1 MENIIIVI
9 VFIAMAVNLPFSIA
23 VNMGL
28 KLKENN
34 PDCAEERADV
44 EGNKKAIKVVQ
55 TFNAII
61 SIVLFILLIL

>member
-9 VFIAMAVNLPFSIA
+9 VFIAMVMNIPFAIA

-34 PDCAEERADV
+34 PNCAEERADV
-44 EGNKKAIKVVQ
+44 EGNKRAIKVVQ
-55 TFNAII
+55 TINAVI
-61 SIVLFILLIL
+61 SIVLFILLMI